1 MDRLKELGS
10 SDRKISESEFVD
22 EDEASDVDRELENG
36 VDRGAGLGA
45 AIVAEGAIS
54 GVSWH
59 GVCASIDSLC
69 Q

>member
-45 AIVAEGAIS
+45 AVVAEGAIS
-54 GVSWH
+54 GVS
-59 GVCASIDSLC
+59 
-69 Q
+69 